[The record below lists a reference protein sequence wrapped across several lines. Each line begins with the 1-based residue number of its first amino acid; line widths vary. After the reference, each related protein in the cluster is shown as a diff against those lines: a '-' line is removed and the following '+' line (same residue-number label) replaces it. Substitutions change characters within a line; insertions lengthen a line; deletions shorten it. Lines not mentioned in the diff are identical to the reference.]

1 MNISEQPIGVLDSGT
16 GGVGTLKEI
25 VQLLPCEDFIYYG
38 DAGNAPYG
46 TKSTTEVMNCVDH
59 VLKILLARNIKAL
72 VIACNT
78 ATSVAAAKLREELTI
93 PVIGVEPAL
102 KPAAMARG
110 NGKILVLATPVTL
123 SLPKFGQLMEL
134 YGEGAIPI
142 PCPGLMEL
150 VEKKDAQACRT
161 YLENILSQY
170 DPKDMDAVVLGCT
183 HYVFLRSMIRD
194 MLPEHVMITDGNEG
208 TAKQLQRVLKAKGIE
223 RQTGKGTV
231 EFMTSGTDEQLS
243 VMKEFFANDHILF

>member
-1 MNISEQPIGVLDSGT
+1 MSLKDNPIGVLDSGT

-25 VQLLPCEDFIYYG
+25 VRLLPCEDFIYYG

-46 TKSTTEVMNCVDH
+46 TKSTDEVMHCVYR
-59 VLKILLARNIKAL
+59 VLEQLTARNIKAL

-102 KPAAMARG
+102 KPASMARG
-110 NGKILVLATPVTL
+110 DGKILVLATPVTL
-123 SLPKFGQLMEL
+123 SLPKFGQLMGL

-150 VEKKDAQACRT
+150 VEKKDATGCRV
-161 YLENILSQY
+161 YLEKIFSQY
-170 DPKDMDAVVLGCT
+170 DPNDLDAIVLGCT
-183 HYVFLRSMIRD
+183 HYVFLRSMIRK
-194 MLPEHVMITDGNEG
+194 MLPMRVVITDGNEG
-208 TAKQLQRVLKAKGIE
+208 TARQLQRVLRAHGLE
-223 RQTGKGTV
+223 RMEGKGSI
-231 EFMTSGTDEQLS
+231 EFMTSGTEEQLS
-243 VMKEFFANDHILF
+243 VMKEFFINDHILC